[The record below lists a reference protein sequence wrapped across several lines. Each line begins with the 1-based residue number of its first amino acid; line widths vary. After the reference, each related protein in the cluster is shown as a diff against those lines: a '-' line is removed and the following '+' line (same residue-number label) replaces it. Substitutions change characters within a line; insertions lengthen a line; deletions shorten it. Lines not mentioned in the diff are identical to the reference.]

1 MSVKVVVDSS
11 VIVKWLNTSNELNI
25 DQADRLMESAIKG
38 ETELLA
44 PELAKYEIGN
54 VLLKGKKLTNNEAFI
69 SLGTLYSLPI
79 TFVSETIDLAKETFS
94 YANTFN
100 ITYYDASFLAV
111 AKEYDAMLV
120 TENAKHQGKAKDIT
134 VKSLQDY

>member
-1 MSVKVVVDSS
+1 MSIKIVVDSS
-11 VIVKWLNTSNELNI
+11 VIVKWLNKSNELHI

-54 VLLKGKKLTNNEAFI
+54 VLLKGKKLTNDEAFI
-69 SLGTLYSLPI
+69 SLGTAYSLPI
-79 TFVSETIDLAKETFS
+79 TFVSESYELAKETFS
-94 YANTFN
+94 YAVDHN

-111 AKEYDAMLV
+111 AKEYSAMLV
-120 TENAKHQGKAKDIT
+120 TENAKHQGKAGDII
-134 VKSLQDY
+134 VKSLGEY